1 MVLSRFW
8 VFALS
13 IVAAAAVAAALLAQG
28 MVNRQSLA
36 DLEDGLRRDRLE
48 VEQTLKLDARA
59 RLDAIAPL
67 AAHPDVRSALKSAT
81 DRRSDDELRALNTSL
96 KPRLQEL
103 NRQLLGMSADLLFA
117 VDAGGV
123 VVAQL
128 GPSEARF
135 GAGIGT
141 FPLVDR
147 ALAGFVRDDIWVY
160 DGAVYRMAA
169 RPVIDAGGYVGAL
182 VHGKKLDEGLAT
194 LLSRRVGGATVGF
207 FRRDAMV
214 GCFTPLDVAG
224 APTQAE
230 VGALLATALTNSEL
244 AVGNVTPPVDVA
256 GRGRAVF
263 SLVTGS
269 AADAQV
275 GYVIARPL
283 TLLASPMALFDQA
296 TTEDFARL
304 PKGPLGGAAF
314 ALFVLGMTFFWLEKD
329 RPFGRLRKR
338 AQELGARK
346 IERLPVADFGGGY
359 RRIAEDV
366 NAAIDKAIEH
376 ASEHAPRKKA
386 NLDEL
391 LGPMSGAQAPAFF
404 GFAGGAQDADIP
416 AAPPPARPAP
426 GAAPARRAGPAV
438 PPRPAG
444 PAAAPPPP
452 GACAAVTRRAARA
465 ADGRCARGR
474 RAARATRAHRA
485 AAGQPLH
492 DRRTA
497 RGERL
502 RRRRSRRGRDDGRA
516 HPGIAA
522 QRVGDGPTL
531 GDHAGRGRG
540 RAPLPAGLRGVCRDQ
555 AAMRRAHGGLHV
567 REVRADAPQ
576 EPRADRRATR
586 RKGRAVHRVHEGRQG
601 RPEGRTRQGVRPS
614 PVEA

>member
-13 IVAAAAVAAALLAQG
+13 IVAAAAAAAALLAQG
-28 MVNRQSLA
+28 MVNRQSLS
-36 DLEDGLRRDRLE
+36 DLDDGLRRDRLE

-67 AAHPDVRSALKSAT
+67 AAHPDVRTALRTAT
-81 DRRSDDELRALNTSL
+81 NRRSDDELRPLNGTL

-117 VDAGGV
+117 VDASGV

-141 FPLVDR
+141 FPLVER
-147 ALAGFVRDDIWVY
+147 ALAGYVRDDVWAY

-169 RPVIDAGGYVGAL
+169 RPVIDAGGYVGAI

-194 LLSRRVGGATVGF
+194 LLSKRVGGATIGF
-207 FRRDAMV
+207 FRRDAIV

-230 VGALLATALTNSEL
+230 LGTLLPAALTNGEF

-283 TLLASPMALFDQA
+283 TQLASPMELFDKA
-296 TTEDFARL
+296 TTEDFAQL
-304 PKGPLGGAAF
+304 PQGPLGGAA
-314 ALFVLGMTFFWLEKD
+314 AGLFVLGMLFFWLEKD

-338 AQELGARK
+338 AKELADRK

-359 RRIAEDV
+359 RRIASDL
-366 NAAIDKAIEH
+366 NAAMDKAVEH

-391 LGPMSGAQAPAFF
+391 LGPVSGTQAPAFY
-404 GFAGGAQDADIP
+404 GFAGGNAPSSPDVA

-426 GAAPARRAGPAV
+426 APVRPAAPAAPAV
-438 PPRPAG
+438 PPRA
-444 PAAAPPPP
+444 PAAAPPPAP
-452 GACAAVTRRAARA
+452 ATPPAAPAAAARPPVAPPAPPAAARPAPPEPAPATQGVPYMTVAPPPAFDDDGPEEGATMIARIPESLISASATGQVPAVSQAA
-465 ADGRCARGR
+465 ADDEAHFRQVFEEFV
-474 RAARATRAHRA
+474 ATKQQCGEPT
-485 AAGQPLH
+485 AGFTYEKFVQ
-492 DRRTA
+492 T
-497 RGERL
+497 L
-502 RRRRSRRGRDDGRA
+502 RKN
-516 HPGIAA
+516 
-522 QRVGDGPTL
+522 
-531 GDHAGRGRG
+531 
-540 RAPLPAGLRGVCRDQ
+540 RDQ
-555 AAMRRAHGGLHV
+555 IVARHG
-567 REVRADAPQ
+567 A
-576 EPRADRRATR
+576 
-586 RKGRAVHRVHEGRQG
+586 K
-601 RPEGRTRQGVRPS
+601 GVRFTVYVKDGKAALKAA
-614 PVEA
+614 PVKE